1 MKIRNMPQEE
11 RPQEKLIYSNP
22 SSLSTAELLA
32 LVIRTGN
39 RGKSAVQLA
48 EDVIAYSSD
57 YDGLGNIDIKEM
69 VDIDGIGVS
78 KACSIVASIELGRR
92 VLLKERDSRQTVSG
106 ASDAASILTNQLKF
120 EKREHLVE
128 LMLNV
133 KGEVEAHHTVSIGEL
148 AATSVH
154 PREVFNPAIRKGAA
168 GIIVAHNHPSGD
180 PSPSAEDIE
189 ATERL
194 LEASRIIGIT
204 LVDHIIIGH
213 DSYVSI
219 RAEGFIKDW

>member
-1 MKIRNMPQEE
+1 MPEEE
-11 RPQEKLIYSNP
+11 RPQEKLVYSSP
-22 SSLSTAELLA
+22 ADLSTSELLA
-32 LVIRTGN
+32 LIIRTGN
-39 RGKSAVQLA
+39 RSKSAVQLA
-48 EDVIAYSSD
+48 EDILAYSESF
-57 YDGLGNIDIKEM
+57 DGLGNVDIKEM
-69 VDIDGIGVS
+69 LEIDGIGIS

-92 VLLKERDSRQTVSG
+92 VLLKERESRQLVAG
-106 ASDAASILTNQLKF
+106 ASDAAFILTNQLKF

-128 LMLNV
+128 LILNV
-133 KGEVEAHHTVSIGEL
+133 KGEVEATHTVSIGEL

-180 PSPSAEDIE
+180 PTPSQEDIE

-194 LEASRIIGIT
+194 LDASRIIGIT
-204 LVDHIIIGH
+204 LVDHIVIGH

-219 RAEGFIKDW
+219 RAEGLIKDW